1 MMDYTEALRINPR
14 QALALYG
21 RGILRRKLGD
31 AENAER
37 DMAAARAIASD
48 IPEQFKGFG
57 LE

>member
-1 MMDYTEALRINPR
+1 LRINPR
-14 QALALYG
+14 HALALYG

-48 IPEQFKGFG
+48 IAEQFKGFG